1 MASYVDESFDAGN
14 TKYSDYFPEGAE
26 NYQENLLRYADPQ
39 GNIKSRDIASSS
51 HWGRDD
57 DSTIY
62 HWRQGDYDLADAG
75 QFGGRARYIG
85 EIQSDPQQNLDGD
98 VPAPYDYL
106 ANKGN
111 AKEILQQARDAFLSK
126 QREADENFTNLRQE
140 FNLWGQKNPS
150 ALNDLKND
158 FLVKEYNFEQQL
170 GGGFFNIPDDG
181 TVPKLPLDAS
191 TWTDEQNNAFL
202 DWYRDNIGRYDLGV
216 QLPRH
221 AMRNPNLLGDKW
233 EADVIRGLANK
244 QSDFDA
250 VIGDLEKEVVA
261 AEQLVFK
268 PQSVDY
274 VEGGPFMSSQNK
286 WLDNALRRSIVD
298 AVNDP
303 DVNYLT
309 FPFSEEAI
317 GKVGGN
323 AFSPKQ
329 GTIDYYQRDTQNR
342 LKKIL
347 RGIDPSV
354 EMENVELRGTDSGEI
369 GDFMSRG
376 FRLTPQFRDKVRE
389 SGLPAWM
396 IAGGVGLSGLMEYLQ
411 QKREE
416 QKYGPR
422 RSLLEL

>member
-1 MASYVDESFDAGN
+1 
-14 TKYSDYFPEGAE
+14 
-26 NYQENLLRYADPQ
+26 
-39 GNIKSRDIASSS
+39 
-51 HWGRDD
+51 
-57 DSTIY
+57 
-62 HWRQGDYDLADAG
+62 
-75 QFGGRARYIG
+75 
-85 EIQSDPQQNLDGD
+85 
-98 VPAPYDYL
+98 
-106 ANKGN
+106 
-111 AKEILQQARDAFLSK
+111 
-126 QREADENFTNLRQE
+126 
-140 FNLWGQKNPS
+140 
-150 ALNDLKND
+150 
-158 FLVKEYNFEQQL
+158 
-170 GGGFFNIPDDG
+170 
-181 TVPKLPLDAS
+181 
-191 TWTDEQNNAFL
+191 
-202 DWYRDNIGRYDLGV
+202 
-216 QLPRH
+216 
-221 AMRNPNLLGDKW
+221 
-233 EADVIRGLANK
+233 
-244 QSDFDA
+244 
-250 VIGDLEKEVVA
+250 
-261 AEQLVFK
+261 
-268 PQSVDY
+268 
-274 VEGGPFMSSQNK
+274 MSSQNK

-309 FPFSEEAI
+309 FPFSKEAI

-323 AFSPKQ
+323 AFDPKQ